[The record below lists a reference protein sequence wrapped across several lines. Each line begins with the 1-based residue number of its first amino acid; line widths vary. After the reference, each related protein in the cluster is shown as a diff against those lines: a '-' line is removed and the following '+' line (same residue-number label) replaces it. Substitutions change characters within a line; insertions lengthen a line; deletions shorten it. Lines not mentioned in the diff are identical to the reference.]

1 MTHYKQLP
9 KSALI
14 KNSVEVQNYLKTQ
27 YGIQNLDYVYE
38 SPETHPWLMVAISN
52 SHSGYLY
59 YRQSFYTQADY
70 IKYLKNNPFTKE
82 FPNAATLYKYI
93 DQCKLIKKLTY

>member
-14 KNSVEVQNYLKTQ
+14 KNSVEIQNYLNTK
-27 YGIQNLDYVYE
+27 YGIQNLEYVYK
-38 SPETHPWLMVAISN
+38 SPDTHPWLTVDISN
-52 SHSGYLY
+52 SNSGYLY
-59 YRQSFYTQADY
+59 YRQSFFTQADY
-70 IKYLKNNPFTKE
+70 IKYLKCNPYMKE
-82 FPNAATLYKYI
+82 FPNAESLYKYI